1 MTGTTPPRI
10 HLELMIARLLMELG
24 SEPKQ
29 AQSKPAASA
38 TPLSEK
44 PAPTEQ
50 NNFNRPEST
59 FSADKPAPAPAT
71 VATKPEPPRPAADA
85 EPEAEKTT
93 LAELVQVWP
102 EILEDLKSNAAVW
115 VVVNAARPAEIN
127 GDVLTLEFGDQ
138 LFVDRFK
145 EKPASGNAVF
155 EELREAIIGAI
166 GVRFRFI
173 PRTGPGLRSASNQQA
188 APAELKA
195 EPSAESATAKANEPA
210 KEAAPPPA
218 SEKPAGE
225 TEEVP
230 EPTKKMPKLDEE
242 AVGDVV
248 IQGILGGKIVKTIP
262 NTEATKNA
270 DESTEM
276 DSPMFNFDAKESE

>member
-1 MTGTTPPRI
+1 
-10 HLELMIARLLMELG
+10 MEQ
-24 SEPKQ
+24 KN
-29 AQSKPAASA
+29 AK
-38 TPLSEK
+38 
-44 PAPTEQ
+44 
-50 NNFNRPEST
+50 RPEST
-59 FSADKPAPAPAT
+59 FSADKPAP
-71 VATKPEPPRPAADA
+71 VATKPEPSRPAADA
-85 EPEAEKTT
+85 EHRTEKAS

-173 PRTGPGLRSASNQQA
+173 PRTGPGLRSVPNQQT
-188 APAELKA
+188 APAEPKA
-195 EPSAESATAKANEPA
+195 QQPAESATAKANEPA
-210 KEAAPPPA
+210 KETAPAPVP
-218 SEKPAGE
+218 EQPAGE
-225 TEEVP
+225 TEEIP
-230 EPTKKMPKLDEE
+230 EPTRKMPKLDEE